1 MKDQIKHCFSVEDTS
16 NIADGLHNA
25 TETMMESGFEEYKIP
40 LRMRNGIRRY
50 LLLGEDMGHFL
61 TALFEND
68 FQMTVARADDEN
80 RGMLREWAF
89 FVYNYVPSGSWGSKE
104 KVVAYANRIKLL
116 NGQTGEDGS

>member
-1 MKDQIKHCFSVEDTS
+1 MKDQIKYCFSVEDTS
-16 NIADGLHNA
+16 YVADGLHDS

-40 LRMRNGIRRY
+40 LRMRSGVRRY

-80 RGMLREWAF
+80 GRLLREWAF

-104 KVVAYANRIKLL
+104 RVVEYANRIKRL
-116 NGQTGEDGS
+116 NGQTGEDAV